1 LGAWGEEAMHKN
13 RAIVVTRAARAC
25 LPKEHGM
32 GAKAMWVVAVAVTVG
47 AKVMPAVPVK
57 G

>member
-13 RAIVVTRAARAC
+13 RATVVSRAARAC
-25 LPKEHGM
+25 LQKEQAVRAE
-32 GAKAMWVVAVAVTVG
+32 AKLVVTAAARAML
-47 AKVMPAVPVK
+47 AVPVK